1 MHSGPIDDDEK
12 SPTRIK
18 NKRRGRNKNTTPFDP
33 EVQDM
38 IEQTQQ
44 SRMYTNQSKIGE
56 SEQQPDDSLAEI
68 IREQDAEEAELRK
81 LIEEQRR

>member
-1 MHSGPIDDDEK
+1 MQEFLKLFGRKQGNLHSGPIDDDEK

-38 IEQTQQ
+38 IEQTQ
-44 SRMYTNQSKIGE
+44 
-56 SEQQPDDSLAEI
+56 
-68 IREQDAEEAELRK
+68 
-81 LIEEQRR
+81 